1 MAAKKATKKAR
12 QRKWIITDWF
22 TEEDGDWKEGLSR
35 WQDLDESKIRYAVYV
50 VETGQDGK
58 PHMQGF
64 IHFTRPVALTTI
76 KSRLKSKSIH
86 CETVIN
92 DEAAVHYCSKP
103 HEDCSCK
110 HCKKTGERLY
120 GPVEIGTMPNY
131 ETKSSETPTDL
142 LIAMIEAGKTDEQ
155 IAEEAA
161 WALLRHSRGINS
173 LRFALQRKLS
183 RKWREVEVILLTG
196 EAGTGKTAFAIA
208 DSQDG
213 YFKPDLSK
221 KEIWFDGYQG
231 ERTLIL
237 DDFRGTSCKFEQLL
251 KLLDGHQL
259 SIPIKGGHTYAL
271 WTRVYITSNT
281 TPEEWYH
288 RLSGHSEYYD
298 EEDTAKERL
307 AFWRRI
313 SLNVF
318 NIYTPQDTYE
328 ECLEYVALCIGKA
341 KKDAELKP
349 LIQEGEH
356 KGKDGDASLL
366 GLW

>member
-1 MAAKKATKKAR
+1 MAGKATKKAK

-22 TEEDGDWKEGLSR
+22 TEEDGDWKQGLAR
-35 WQDLDESKIRYAVYV
+35 WQSLDESTIRYAVYV
-50 VETGQDGK
+50 VETGKDGK
-58 PHMQGF
+58 AHMQAF
-64 IHFTRPVALTTI
+64 IHFTRPLALTTI

-103 HEDCSCK
+103 HDGCSCK
-110 HCKKTGERLY
+110 HCSKTGERLY
-120 GPVEIGTMPNY
+120 GPVEIGKMPNY
-131 ETKSSETPTDL
+131 EKKSSETPTEL
-142 LIAMIEAGKTDEQ
+142 LIAMIESGKTDEE
-155 IAEEAA
+155 IAKEAA
-161 WALLRHSRGINS
+161 WALLRHCRGIAS
-173 LRFALQRKLS
+173 LRFALMRESS

-196 EAGTGKTAFAIA
+196 EAGTGKTAFAIS
-208 DSQDG
+208 DSADG

-288 RLSGHSEYYD
+288 RLTDSEYFSEID
-298 EEDTAKERL
+298 AAKERL

-313 SLNVF
+313 TLNVSD
-318 NIYTPQDTYE
+318 IHTQHTYPD
-328 ECLEYVALCIGKA
+328 CLDYVASCIDKERKTSSKVLSALG
-341 KKDAELKP
+341 E
-349 LIQEGEH
+349 QNEGEDEH
-356 KGKDGDASLL
+356 LSHAN
-366 GLW
+366 W